1 MEQLDGAVL
10 NNIIKSTKKHKI
22 LRNTYLVVHKKNCD
36 PLVLGPEFAI
46 LSIPGPVCRNVKFS
60 SSNFLPYID
69 LPPVPL
75 YDPVKTAPLVA
86 KAFLVCAQSSEV
98 LRSLGHDVSSKHH
111 NDSAQGLLAHTYVEA
126 FAEVYK
132 KKTKNAWQMY
142 ESRHLLTARAVRAGD
157 FTYIKCQCMA
167 SMKKIFYVVDIKLRN
182 ACGSIEE
189 THCECAV
196 GSGHEAH
203 CKHVLVALYGI
214 AHMVQD
220 KCILLHRVC
229 TQKLMTFKRP
239 KPFYSSPL
247 KCDDLPRKQIK
258 YSINY
263 EPINVAVLPKS
274 YADYVRNL
282 IINYGQTSAPLKQT
296 YAIEC
301 DHSYYEKKTGEQLTI
316 ERLHLDNVTQQ
327 QLIIIEEN
335 TREQNNCKFWKELH
349 ETHLTAKIAKG
360 MSKKLAAKTFQVPRS
375 TIQFRLKNPKHG
387 CKPTILNTEEEA
399 LVNWIKVSSR
409 KGFPKRKEDLTS
421 VSEFLKK
428 INRKNKINNIEQ
440 GELKSEEAIE
450 LIKKIW
456 HFFGKSSNS
465 NQQQKQDIEPEVI
478 KNIEDCY
485 NLDIENMKI
494 FINDSPNN
502 IVEPEHSELQSI
514 SEKNVFEEIIE
525 CPDEQNVIIEDLSQ
539 EPHFELVNHSVQ
551 IHTTPEDQNVEFPKT
566 QIKTEKAEGI
576 KKRKEERERK
586 KLEKE
591 KQPAPKKQNKTK
603 NKAKDEITKILFSE
617 KFYKLNTEDI
627 VENKEND
634 QDLIDRN
641 KMQGSS
647 PNKTYTLNEI
657 EKMLPELDDDD

>member
-1 MEQLDGAVL
+1 MIQEKEKL
-10 NNIIKSTKKHKI
+10 
-22 LRNTYLVVHKKNCD
+22 
-36 PLVLGPEFAI
+36 
-46 LSIPGPVCRNVKFS
+46 LSK
-60 SSNFLPYID
+60 
-69 LPPVPL
+69 
-75 YDPVKTAPLVA
+75 
-86 KAFLVCAQSSEV
+86 E
-98 LRSLGHDVSSKHH
+98 
-111 NDSAQGLLAHTYVEA
+111 
-126 FAEVYK
+126 
-132 KKTKNAWQMY
+132 
-142 ESRHLLTARAVRAGD
+142 D
-157 FTYIKCQCMA
+157 F
-167 SMKKIFYVVDIKLRN
+167 IKL
-182 ACGSIEE
+182 
-189 THCECAV
+189 V
-196 GSGHEAH
+196 G
-203 CKHVLVALYGI
+203 
-214 AHMVQD
+214 
-220 KCILLHRVC
+220 
-229 TQKLMTFKRP
+229 
-239 KPFYSSPL
+239 
-247 KCDDLPRKQIK
+247 
-258 YSINY
+258 
-263 EPINVAVLPKS
+263 
-274 YADYVRNL
+274 
-282 IINYGQTSAPLKQT
+282 
-296 YAIEC
+296 
-301 DHSYYEKKTGEQLTI
+301 
-316 ERLHLDNVTQQ
+316 
-327 QLIIIEEN
+327 
-335 TREQNNCKFWKELH
+335 
-349 ETHLTAKIAKG
+349 
-360 MSKKLAAKTFQVPRS
+360 
-375 TIQFRLKNPKHG
+375 
-387 CKPTILNTEEEA
+387 
-399 LVNWIKVSSR
+399 
-409 KGFPKRKEDLTS
+409 
-421 VSEFLKK
+421 
-428 INRKNKINNIEQ
+428 KNKINNIEQ

-539 EPHFELVNHSVQ
+539 EPQFELVNHSVQ

-566 QIKTEKAEGI
+566 QSIQIISDQYKWKAQESGKIRIKTEKAEGI

-647 PNKTYTLNEI
+647 RNKTYTLNEI